1 MPIILDG
8 TTGSTEPAI
17 TLTGSTS
24 GTVTISAPA
33 VAGTQTYTLPTAVPA
48 SNGQVLSS
56 TTAGVLSWT
65 SGAVGYTGSAGY
77 TGSSGTG
84 YSGSAG
90 YTGSSG
96 TGYTGSAGT
105 GSVGYTGSA
114 GPGTLNSGTV
124 GYVPFYNASTTLGP
138 PTSGNLFWDN
148 TNTRLGI
155 ANGSPTARLHV
166 SGGGNDLI
174 QFGTKVFTACAGKT
188 IYVTTGGNDTTGTG
202 SVGAPYL
209 TVTRAVQDIPY
220 YLTADVTINI
230 GAGTFT
236 VGSVIWI
243 RGRFGGG
250 YAEGSIYITGAGS
263 GSTTLAMGDTGGF
276 NIYDV
281 DAPVYIQSM
290 NITCGTAVAMY
301 ATRCRWISIAN
312 TVTMSLTPNNA
323 GWNARITVTD
333 STYFDCQAAITLT
346 SGATAG
352 LGGVIVLYAVAEAYL
367 AGSITK
373 SGARFGNTG
382 VSVCSNTTLMLQM
395 TIDNFYNGVAVGV
408 NHYGAEGPATVI
420 SNSTTIR
427 NCQYGFYITANSTLI
442 NYYTIFTSNTQDI
455 YNLNGDVSGQAN
467 ISSRL
472 GINLSGALCSTSYVL
487 QVNGN
492 PAAAGYTAWTNYSDA
507 RLKEN
512 VENFGTGPVLDKI
525 AQLRPV
531 SFNYNELTGFDEAAR
546 ERRASGFIAQE
557 LETVFPDMVGTT
569 TIRDT
574 EYLDTNL
581 SNLNLYLV
589 KAIQELK
596 AVVDA
601 QAVRIAALEA
611 K

>member
-24 GTVTISAPA
+24 GTVTIAAPA

-56 TTAGVLSWT
+56 TTAGVLSWA
-65 SGAVGYTGSAGY
+65 SGAVGYTGSVGTGY
-77 TGSSGTG
+77 TGSV
-84 YSGSAG
+84 
-90 YTGSSG
+90 
-96 TGYTGSAGT
+96 GYTGSAGT
-105 GSVGYTGSA
+105 GYTGSSSTGYSGSVGYTGSA

-124 GYVPFYNASTTLGP
+124 GYVPYYSASTTLSP
-138 PTSGNLFWDN
+138 STSGNLFWDN
-148 TNTRLGI
+148 TNARLGI

-166 SGGGNDLI
+166 AGGGNDLI
-174 QFGTKVFTACAGKT
+174 QFGTKVFTACASKT
-188 IYVTTGGNDTTGTG
+188 IYVTTGGNDSTGTG
-202 SVGAPYL
+202 AVGAPYL
-209 TVTRAVQDIPY
+209 TVNRALQDIPY
-220 YLTADVTINI
+220 YLQHDVSINI

-236 VGSVIWI
+236 IGTALWI

-250 YAEGSIYITGAGS
+250 YAEANIYIVGAGS
-263 GSTTLAMGDTGGF
+263 SSTTLAMGDSGGF
-276 NIYDV
+276 YIYDV
-281 DAPVYIQSM
+281 DVPVYFQSM
-290 NITCGTAVAMY
+290 NITCGTAY
-301 ATRCRWISIAN
+301 ALQAYRCRYISFAN
-312 TVTMSLTPNNA
+312 SVTMSLTPTSG
-323 GWNARITVTD
+323 GWNNRIGVYNT
-333 STYFDCQAAITLT
+333 TYFESQAVITLP
-346 SGATAG
+346 SAAAAG
-352 LGGVIVLYAVAEAYL
+352 LGGVIVLYGVTEAYL
-367 AGSITK
+367 TGSITK
-373 SGARFGNTG
+373 VGTRFGNTAI
-382 VSVCSNTTLMLQM
+382 SVNNNTCAMIAGM
-395 TIDNFYNGVAVGV
+395 TIDNFSNGIAIGV
-408 NHYGAEGPATVI
+408 NHYGAESPASVV

-427 NCQYGFYITANSTLI
+427 NCQYGIYIYANSTLT
-442 NYYTIFTSNTQDI
+442 NYSTTFTSNTQDF
-455 YNLNGDVSGQAN
+455 YNINGDASGQSN
-467 ISSRL
+467 IGTRL
-472 GINLSGALCSTSYVL
+472 GINLGGALCSSSYVL

-569 TIRDT
+569 TIKDT

-601 QAVRIAALEA
+601 QAARIAALEA
-611 K
+611 R